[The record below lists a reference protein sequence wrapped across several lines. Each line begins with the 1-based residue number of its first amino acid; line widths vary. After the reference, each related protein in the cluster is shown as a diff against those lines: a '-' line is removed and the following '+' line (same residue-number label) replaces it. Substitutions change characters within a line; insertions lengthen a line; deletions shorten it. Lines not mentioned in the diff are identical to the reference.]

1 MFEMSCGFDVRGS
14 QQAAP
19 RPRRGRA
26 ASLSR
31 GRRGEAE
38 EGSVLGGVT
47 GEGNNFAVEKFHVD
61 HDASGFGDGHD
72 FFQCIDTILH
82 ARLTIDTSV

>member
-1 MFEMSCGFDVRGS
+1 
-14 QQAAP
+14 
-19 RPRRGRA
+19 
-26 ASLSR
+26 
-31 GRRGEAE
+31 
-38 EGSVLGGVT
+38 VLGGVT